1 MHTVSLTKENGMK
14 YFSLMVTDAT
24 APPYVADDD
33 NIAEWVDEQRAAGR
47 TVGGDRLRPPS
58 EAKTVRVR
66 NGEVLVTDGP
76 YAEGGEYVNGFDIEE
91 FADLDEAIEVM
102 SKHPVARFGQ
112 IDIRP
117 FFDWEA

>member
-1 MHTVSLTKENGMK
+1 MK

-47 TVGGDRLRPPS
+47 TIGGDRLRPPS

-76 YAEGGEYVNGFDIEE
+76 YAEGGEYVNGFDIGE
-91 FADLDEAIEVM
+91 FDDLDQAIEVLAQ
-102 SKHPVARFGQ
+102 HPVARFGQ